1 MDCPGREKEGGG
13 RRKKTGKKNRKKPGK
28 ENTFKLLPALEEERE
43 EGEPGAE
50 NCISGKKSSS
60 GQNLV
65 ALTCQHW
72 QLIFRPVQLFATE
85 ETEERA
91 GWFRPQP
98 EFQLILQAATDR
110 HRISEKL

>member
-1 MDCPGREKEGGG
+1 MDCPGKEKRGGG
-13 RRKKTGKKNRKKPGK
+13 KKLLPGS
-28 ENTFKLLPALEEERE
+28 EDTFKLLPGLEEEE
-43 EGEPGAE
+43 EEERQGVE

-65 ALTCQHW
+65 ALTWQHW

-85 ETEERA
+85 ETVESAETEERA
-91 GWFRPQP
+91 GWFCPQP

>member
-1 MDCPGREKEGGG
+1 MDCSGKEKKGGG
-13 RRKKTGKKNRKKPGK
+13 KKLLPGS
-28 ENTFKLLPALEEERE
+28 EDTFKLLPGLEEEE
-43 EGEPGAE
+43 EEERQGVE

-85 ETEERA
+85 ETVAPAETEERA
-91 GWFRPQP
+91 GWFRPQS